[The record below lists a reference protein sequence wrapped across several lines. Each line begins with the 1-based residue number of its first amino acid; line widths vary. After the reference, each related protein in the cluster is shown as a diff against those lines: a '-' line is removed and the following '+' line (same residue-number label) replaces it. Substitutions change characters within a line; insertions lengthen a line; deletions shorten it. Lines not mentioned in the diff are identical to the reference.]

1 MFKAQKMDAFIMNH
15 NIDNPFMQQLESKNE
30 GIRFM
35 RIDADLTDTFKS
47 KTSKKAAK
55 ELEEKEKELCE
66 KIRKAIK
73 NDKLEVKLVKLKDKK
88 VSSMLTVSEEA
99 RRLADMMKMYA
110 MNGMSMGD
118 FGNNEGQTLV
128 LNANHPLVQ
137 YVMDNKDADNASM
150 ICEQLYDLARI
161 QNAPL
166 EGDAMAAFVA
176 RSNEIMM
183 TLAQ

>member
-1 MFKAQKMDAFIMNH
+1 
-15 NIDNPFMQQLESKNE
+15 
-30 GIRFM
+30 
-35 RIDADLTDTFKS
+35 
-47 KTSKKAAK
+47 
-55 ELEEKEKELCE
+55 
-66 KIRKAIK
+66 
-73 NDKLEVKLVKLKDKK
+73 
-88 VSSMLTVSEEA
+88 MLTVSEES

-118 FGNNEGQTLV
+118 FGASEGQTLI

-137 YVMDNKDADNASM
+137 YVMENNDEKNTSM

-166 EGDAMAAFVA
+166 DAESMTKFVE

-183 TLAQ
+183 ILAK

>member
-1 MFKAQKMDAFIMNH
+1 MFKAQKMEAFVMKH
-15 NIDNPFMQQLESKNE
+15 NIDTPFMQQLESKNE
-30 GIRFM
+30 GISFK

-55 ELEEKEKELCE
+55 ELEEKEKEISE
-66 KIRKAIK
+66 KLKKALK
-73 NDKLEVKLVKLKDKK
+73 NDKLVVKLEKLKDKK
-88 VSSMLTVSEEA
+88 VSSMLTVSEES
-99 RRLADMMKMYA
+99 RRMADMMKMYA
-110 MNGMSMGD
+110 LNGMSMGD
-118 FGNNEGQTLV
+118 FGTEGQTLI

-137 YVMDNKDADNASM
+137 YVMENNDEKNTSM

-166 EGDAMAAFVA
+166 DADAMSRFIE

-183 TLAQ
+183 ILAK